1 MKSNMEK
8 RLDVAFEDMG
18 VQTRTYHIREKQ
30 FLIPFTGVTI
40 VTDCKYAF
48 KEVSGMVME
57 AMPSFG
63 LHMATRLKTTLESQ
77 DLYGI
82 AICDTR
88 DPYSKK
94 RGRIIA
100 KGRLFCHL
108 KGRGL
113 KELKK

>member
-1 MKSNMEK
+1 MEK
-8 RLDVAFEDMG
+8 RLDRELEDRG
-18 VQTRTYHIREKQ
+18 VQIRTYHIREKQ
-30 FLIPFTGVTI
+30 FLMPFTGVTI
-40 VTDCKYAF
+40 VTDCEYAF

-63 LHMATRLKTTLESQ
+63 LHMATRLKTGLESQ
-77 DLYGI
+77 NIYGI

-88 DPYSKK
+88 DQYNKK